1 MLFQYTSNK
10 MKKNNQIVETLPKSN
25 RKIVDKGKIYTPG
38 THTHDRSLSA
48 FGTKVT
54 GLNYPFARST

>member
-1 MLFQYTSNK
+1 MFSKQANK
-10 MKKNNQIVETLPKSN
+10 MKKSNQIVETLPKSN

-48 FGTKVT
+48 FGTKVA
-54 GLNYPFARST
+54 GLSYPFARST